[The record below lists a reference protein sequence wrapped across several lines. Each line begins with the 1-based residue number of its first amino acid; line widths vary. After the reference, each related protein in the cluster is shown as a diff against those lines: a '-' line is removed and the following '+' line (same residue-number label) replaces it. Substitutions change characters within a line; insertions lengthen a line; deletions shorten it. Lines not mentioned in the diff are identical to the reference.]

1 MSYENI
7 KNDSKD
13 IDFRNRNLGSSSSGN
28 SISQKEESTNN
39 SDKPLAK
46 LLIVDDDSDIVQVL
60 KIGLVKNR
68 FLVNAFTNPE
78 EALQSF
84 KSDAESYC
92 LVLSDIRMPALSGI
106 QLAKKVKEINP
117 AVKTVLMTAF
127 EIKDSEF
134 SMMFPYSQIDG
145 FVQKPVGIQ
154 DLTDKILSLVGGSKR
169 RIDGET

>member
-13 IDFRNRNLGSSSSGN
+13 IHYSKKNLGSSSTDN
-28 SISQKEESTNN
+28 SISQKEESNDNN
-39 SDKPLAK
+39 DKPLAK
-46 LLIVDDDSDIVQVL
+46 LLVVDDDSDIVQVL
-60 KIGLVKNR
+60 KLGLQKNR
-68 FLVNAFTNPE
+68 FLVNAFTSPK

-92 LVLSDIRMPALSGI
+92 LVLSDVRMPALSGI
-106 QLAKKVKEINP
+106 QLAKKVKEVNP

-134 SMMFPYSQIDG
+134 SMMFPSSQIDG
-145 FVQKPVGIQ
+145 FVQKPVGIK
-154 DLTDKILSLVGGSKR
+154 DLTNKILSLVGDSKR
-169 RIDGET
+169 RIEGEQ